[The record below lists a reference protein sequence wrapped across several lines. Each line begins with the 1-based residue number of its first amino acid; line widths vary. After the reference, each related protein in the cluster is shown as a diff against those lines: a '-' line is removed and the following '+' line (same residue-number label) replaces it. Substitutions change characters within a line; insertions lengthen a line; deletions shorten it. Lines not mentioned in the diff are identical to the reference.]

1 PDDNKHICEID
12 FLLSRSQKICP
23 IEVKSSGYKAHK
35 SLDLFCEKYSYRIR
49 ERYLLY
55 TKDLRKEQQ
64 IIMLPVYM
72 TPMM

>member
-1 PDDNKHICEID
+1 MLSSGNKLFFHTFPDDNKHICE
-12 FLLSRSQKICP
+12 
-23 IEVKSSGYKAHK
+23 
-35 SLDLFCEKYSYRIR
+35 KYSDRIR